1 MFKAKCCL
9 KHLDKEDV
17 KDLFQELGLYDSTV
31 QNNYSG
37 STRAAYCEGLIRAW
51 ILGRDGVLMKEDYS
65 GGATWENLRKAL
77 RELNH
82 HGIAKDI

>member
-1 MFKAKCCL
+1 MFKAKGCL

-17 KDLFQELGLYDSTV
+17 KDLFQQLGLYDSTV
-31 QNNYSG
+31 QNNYSDG
-37 STRAAYCEGLIRAW
+37 TRAAYCEGLIRAW

-65 GGATWENLRKAL
+65 GGAMWENLRKAL